1 MHKNVNEVIL
11 SDLNLSFDI
20 KFAPSYYIYIN
31 VIGNITINDV
41 QNTKTRAF
49 DINVIRM
56 LHS

>member
-11 SDLNLSFDI
+11 SDLNLLFDI

-41 QNTKTRAF
+41 QN
-49 DINVIRM
+49 NSCV
-56 LHS
+56 